1 MPLPRPRPPVGH
13 AHFDRLPTVDR
24 NTRQRLGSTAVQHT
38 ATQRPPQWFCSF
50 LFLFLRWFIV
60 DFSFS
65 FFLSFLV
72 ITDLPNRIGRGA
84 SDVLRRSGDRE
95 RASVTAN
102 GFGIDQTGPVAGVC

>member
-60 DFSFS
+60 DFSF

-72 ITDLPNRIGRGA
+72 ITALPNRIGRGA